1 MKEKVEADEAGIQ
14 KWPFECRIVCA
25 TFLCCLKLLQ
35 KRKSLYTQV
44 PHVPDATEG
53 LSSGEVAAEPKN
65 ALSIQRAVANCGQ
78 TQTGQ

>member
-1 MKEKVEADEAGIQ
+1 M
-14 KWPFECRIVCA
+14 
-25 TFLCCLKLLQ
+25 
-35 KRKSLYTQV
+35 
-44 PHVPDATEG
+44 PDATEG